1 MAVEVT
7 MPKLGLTMEQGT
19 VLNWN
24 KGVGDPVETGE
35 VLLIIQT
42 DKVEFEVEAP
52 AGGTVL
58 KLLANEGDVVPTGEV
73 IAFIGEAGEEVDV
86 AAPAPPATAA
96 PEATTADVAAGR
108 AAPEAPPPGDGRIA
122 ISPVAKKLAAEMGV
136 DVSTLEGSGPG
147 GRIVK
152 EDVLKAA
159 EGGGGAAPAAAP
171 AVTPVAPRR
180 ADGRIFISP
189 LARRLAKER
198 GIDPARIQG
207 SGPKGRIIKD
217 DILRAAR
224 AGPGIPAFAPPP
236 PPAAPGG
243 ILESIAVRGM
253 REVIGRR
260 MAQSWSAAPHVT
272 EVIDV
277 DVSRIVDM
285 RESNKEGWVTL
296 FGVKV
301 TYNDIF
307 VHQVSRAIRRYPKVN
322 SRLNGD
328 VIEVLGDVN
337 IGVAVNVEGG
347 LMVPVIRNADQKD
360 VGQIARETRDLA
372 DRAKDGRITPDA
384 LEGATFTITNLGGY
398 GIQMFTPIIDLPNSC
413 ILGIG
418 KITPTPVVVEG
429 EIDIRDIVY
438 LSLSFDHRIVDGA
451 PAAEFLS
458 LLKGML
464 EKPVVVPV

>member
-35 VLLIIQT
+35 VLLTIQT

-58 KLLANEGDVVPTGEV
+58 KLLANEGDVVPTGDV
-73 IAFIGEAGEEVDV
+73 IAFIGAAGEEVDA
-86 AAPAPPATAA
+86 AAPAPSAPAA
-96 PEATTADVAAGR
+96 PPLP
-108 AAPEAPPPGDGRIA
+108 PEAPPRGNGRIA

-159 EGGGGAAPAAAP
+159 EGGGAASPAAP
-171 AVTPVAPRR
+171 AVTPAAPPR
-180 ADGRIFISP
+180 ANGRIFISP

-198 GIDPARIQG
+198 GIDPGRIQG

-217 DILRAAR
+217 DILKAAR
-224 AGPGIPAFAPPP
+224 AGPGIPAFAPPA
-236 PPAAPGG
+236 PAAPGG
-243 ILESIAVRGM
+243 ILETIPVRGM

-260 MAQSWSAAPHVT
+260 MAQSWSAAPTVT

-285 RESNKEGWVTL
+285 RESNKEGWETL

-307 VHQVSRAIRRYPKVN
+307 VHQVARAIRRYPKVN

-347 LMVPVIRNADQKD
+347 LMVPVIRNVDQKD
-360 VGQIARETRDLA
+360 MGQIARETRDLA

-418 KITPTPVVVEG
+418 KITPTPVVVDG
-429 EIDIRDIVY
+429 EIEIRDIVY

-451 PAAEFLS
+451 PAAEFLA

-464 EKPVVVPV
+464 ENPVVVPV

>member
-1 MAVEVT
+1 M
-7 MPKLGLTMEQGT
+7 
-19 VLNWN
+19 
-24 KGVGDPVETGE
+24 
-35 VLLIIQT
+35 
-42 DKVEFEVEAP
+42 
-52 AGGTVL
+52 
-58 KLLANEGDVVPTGEV
+58 
-73 IAFIGEAGEEVDV
+73 
-86 AAPAPPATAA
+86 
-96 PEATTADVAAGR
+96 
-108 AAPEAPPPGDGRIA
+108 
-122 ISPVAKKLAAEMGV
+122 AKKLAAEMGV

-159 EGGGGAAPAAAP
+159 EGGGAASPAAP
-171 AVTPVAPRR
+171 AVTPAAPPR
-180 ADGRIFISP
+180 ANGRIFISP

-198 GIDPARIQG
+198 GIDPGRIQG

-217 DILRAAR
+217 DILKAAR
-224 AGPGIPAFAPPP
+224 AGPGIPAFAPPA
-236 PPAAPGG
+236 PAAPGG
-243 ILESIAVRGM
+243 ILETIPVRGM

-260 MAQSWSAAPHVT
+260 MAQSWSAAPTVT

-285 RESNKEGWVTL
+285 RESNKEGWETL

-307 VHQVSRAIRRYPKVN
+307 VHQVARAIRRYPKVN

-347 LMVPVIRNADQKD
+347 LMVPVIRNVDQKD
-360 VGQIARETRDLA
+360 MGQIARETRDLA

-418 KITPTPVVVEG
+418 KITPTPVVVDG
-429 EIDIRDIVY
+429 EIEIRDIVY

-451 PAAEFLS
+451 PAAEFLA

-464 EKPVVVPV
+464 ENPVVVPV

>member
-73 IAFIGEAGEEVDV
+73 IAFIGEAGEEVDA
-86 AAPAPPATAA
+86 AAPAPP
-96 PEATTADVAAGR
+96 PP
-108 AAPEAPPPGDGRIA
+108 AAPEAPPSGDGRIT
-122 ISPVAKKLAAEMGV
+122 ISPVAKKLAAETGV
-136 DVSTLEGSGPG
+136 DLSTLEGSGPG

-159 EGGGGAAPAAAP
+159 APAAAP
-171 AVTPVAPRR
+171 AVTPAAPPR
-180 ADGRIFISP
+180 ANGRIFISP

-198 GIDPARIQG
+198 GIDPGRIQG

-217 DILRAAR
+217 DILKAAQ
-224 AGPGIPAFAPPP
+224 AGPGIPAFAPPA
-236 PPAAPGG
+236 PAAPGG
-243 ILESIAVRGM
+243 ILETIPVRGM

-260 MAQSWSAAPHVT
+260 MAQSWSAAPTVT

-285 RESNKEGWVTL
+285 RESNKEGWEAL

-307 VHQVSRAIRRYPKVN
+307 VHQVARAIRRYPKVN
-322 SRLNGD
+322 SRLNGE
-328 VIEVLGDVN
+328 VIEVLGDVD

-347 LMVPVIRNADQKD
+347 LMVPVIRSADQKD

-458 LLKGML
+458 LLKGIL

>member
-42 DKVEFEVEAP
+42 DKVEFDVEAP

-73 IAFIGEAGEEVDV
+73 IAFIGEAGEEVDAAALTA
-86 AAPAPPATAA
+86 AAPPDAIAVDA
-96 PEATTADVAAGR
+96 AAGR
-108 AAPEAPPPGDGRIA
+108 AAPDAPPPPPGDRRIA
-122 ISPVAKKLAAEMGV
+122 VSPVAKKLAAEMGV
-136 DVSTLEGSGPG
+136 DVSTPEGSGPG

-159 EGGGGAAPAAAP
+159 APAAAP
-171 AVTPVAPRR
+171 AVTPAAPPR
-180 ADGRIFISP
+180 AAGRIFISP

-217 DILRAAR
+217 DILKAVR
-224 AGPGIPAFAPPP
+224 AGTGIPAFAPPAP
-236 PPAAPGG
+236 RAAAGG
-243 ILESIAVRGM
+243 IIETIPVRGM

-260 MAQSWSAAPHVT
+260 MAQSWSAAPRVT

-285 RESNKEGWVTL
+285 RESNKEGWETL

-307 VHQVSRAIRRYPKVN
+307 VHQVARAVRRHPRVN
-322 SRLNGD
+322 SRLSGD

-360 VGQIARETRDLA
+360 VGQIARETRGLA
-372 DRAKDGRITPDA
+372 DRAKDGSITPDA
-384 LEGATFTITNLGGY
+384 LEGSTFTITNLGGY
-398 GIQMFTPIIDLPNSC
+398 GIRMFTPIIDLPNSC

-418 KITPTPVVVEG
+418 KITPTPVVVDG
-429 EIDIRDIVY
+429 EIDVRDIVY

-451 PAAEFLS
+451 PAAEFLA

-464 EKPVVVPV
+464 ENPVVVPV